1 MISISGDGV
10 LRDGIAHATMR
21 YHISFMKHT
30 HLCVFLTACALAVAS
45 PVAADQNDPRLGPLF
60 EKLKSAPDFEAGH
73 EIEQYI
79 WHFWGKA
86 QTAGGS
92 VLYRQGEQYMNEG
105 EHEKALESF
114 NALVVIEPEFAEGW
128 NKRATLHYL
137 MGNLDASIADIK
149 HTLALEER
157 HFGALSGLG
166 LIYDALDQK
175 EAALKAFRAALEIH
189 PNLQAIRRRAEEL
202 VEETEGIPL

>member
-1 MISISGDGV
+1 
-10 LRDGIAHATMR
+10 
-21 YHISFMKHT
+21 MKNT
-30 HLCVFLTACALAVAS
+30 HLCVFLMAIAIAIALPA
-45 PVAADQNDPRLGPLF
+45 AADQKDPRLGPLF
-60 EKLKSAPDFEAGH
+60 EKLKAAPDFESSH
-73 EIEQYI
+73 EIEQFI
-79 WHFWGKA
+79 WLIWGKA

-92 VLYRQGEQYMNEG
+92 VLYRQGEEYMERG
-105 EHEKALESF
+105 EYEKALESF
-114 NALVVIEPEFAEGW
+114 DALIVIEPEFAEGW

-137 MGNLDASIADIK
+137 MGRLDASIADIK

-175 EAALKAFRAALEIH
+175 EAALKAFRAALEIN
-189 PNLQAIRRRAEEL
+189 PNMQAIRRRAEEL